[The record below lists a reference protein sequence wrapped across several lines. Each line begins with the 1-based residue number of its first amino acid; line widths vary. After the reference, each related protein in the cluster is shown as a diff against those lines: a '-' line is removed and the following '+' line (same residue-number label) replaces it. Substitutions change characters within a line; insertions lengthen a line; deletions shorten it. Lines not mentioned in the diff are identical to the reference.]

1 MLNYHTGWV
10 EMGDTWRLVTW
21 SKDQTLRYW
30 RVDNEIQER
39 CGPDHMLPVFQK
51 DLFPTPNASAFCA
64 SGKKGS
70 KRVSYTETI
79 VESLTGVNRSNAI
92 EECPLVQEQK
102 YNKAILSEFE
112 DLKSSKFQV
121 IVANEDKTHLKVA
134 ITSNT
139 KIKIR

>member
-1 MLNYHTGWV
+1 MLTFHTGWV

-39 CGPDHMLPVFQK
+39 CGPDPMLPVFQK
-51 DLFPTPNASAFCA
+51 DLFPIPNASAICA

-79 VESLTGVNRSNAI
+79 VESLTGVSGS
-92 EECPLVQEQK
+92 ECPLEQEQK

-112 DLKSSKFQV
+112 NLKSSKFQV